1 MSCTKESLI
10 LFRNQLACESCY
22 VLVEQDFVSKISKEI
37 LKKFFLLFHPL
48 RLKLEK
54 VFFFYFAIG
63 SSYELHAGQYIETN
77 HFLNFKKEVWC
88 DHLVLSDFN
97 KAILDHRD

>member
-1 MSCTKESLI
+1 
-10 LFRNQLACESCY
+10 
-22 VLVEQDFVSKISKEI
+22 
-37 LKKFFLLFHPL
+37 
-48 RLKLEK
+48 
-54 VFFFYFAIG
+54 
-63 SSYELHAGQYIETN
+63 LHAGQDIETN